1 MTFRVRAALAPALL
15 AVSVLTACSSSA
27 PHPAGAYVKATLSS
41 GPSSSPQLCMLQG
54 QEVVTLGTETSPT
67 PTRAVDG
74 DIASTGKASITCTV
88 ATKGDGF
95 DLSLFAS
102 VAGMGTLGV
111 NGHVT
116 SKGGE
121 PVTAAFQ
128 TTGGSFKSD
137 SCTFT
142 YTYSGGPVPT
152 SAGPAIAAG
161 RVWGH
166 VSCPAALQ
174 NSGQM
179 VVLPDGTTATRQCDA
194 EADVLFES
202 CSQ

>member
-1 MTFRVRAALAPALL
+1 MTFRVRAALAPAFL
-15 AVSVLTACSSSA
+15 AVSVLTACSSSSPRSA
-27 PHPAGAYVKATLSS
+27 AAYVKATLSA
-41 GPSSSPQLCMLQG
+41 GPSSSAQLCMFQG

-67 PTRAVDG
+67 PTRSVDG
-74 DIASTGKASITCTV
+74 DIASTGKASITCAV
-88 ATKGDGF
+88 AAKGDGF
-95 DLSLFAS
+95 DINLFAS

-121 PVTAAFQ
+121 TVTAAFQ

-137 SCTFT
+137 ACTFT
-142 YTYSGGPVPT
+142 YTYSGAPVPT
-152 SAGPAIAAG
+152 SNGPAIAAG

-166 VSCPAALQ
+166 VSCPTAMQ

-179 VVLPDGTTATRQCDA
+179 VVLPDGTSVTRQCDA
-194 EADVLFES
+194 EADVLFEV